1 MDLKITIKKS
11 KNFETKKFRKI
22 KYVIIHYTG
31 MKNQFLAIKRLQS
44 RVAKVSCHY
53 LISKKGK
60 IYQLVKDKDIAWHAG
75 KSKWNND
82 VNLNSKSIGIELVNT
97 GKEAFPADQIK
108 ALNLKNKILRSDS
121 EIKKKTNKYKY
132 IEGNELKIL
141 KEKIITTLSL
151 VDKLTGWEMTFL
163 TSIVER
169 IDYTKDDKL
178 FLTQKQINPLIEIL
192 GYRIDYLSLEDHCFE
207 IC

>member
-60 IYQLVKDKDIAWHAG
+60 IYQLVEDKDIAWHAG
-75 KSKWNND
+75 KSKWNNE

-97 GKEAFPADQIK
+97 GKEAFPTDQIK
-108 ALNLKNKILRSDS
+108 ALVRLLLVL
-121 EIKKKTNKYKY
+121 KKKYN
-132 IEGNELKIL
+132 
-141 KEKIITTLSL
+141 
-151 VDKLTGWEMTFL
+151 
-163 TSIVER
+163 
-169 IDYTKDDKL
+169 
-178 FLTQKQINPLIEIL
+178 INPNFVL
-192 GYRIDYLSLEDHCFE
+192 GHEDIAPKRKIDPGPKFPWRTLYNQNLSKKR
-207 IC
+207 

>member
-31 MKNQFLAIKRLQS
+31 MKNQLLAIKRLQS

-108 ALNLKNKILRSDS
+108 ALVRLLLVL
-121 EIKKKTNKYKY
+121 KKKYN
-132 IEGNELKIL
+132 
-141 KEKIITTLSL
+141 
-151 VDKLTGWEMTFL
+151 
-163 TSIVER
+163 
-169 IDYTKDDKL
+169 
-178 FLTQKQINPLIEIL
+178 INPNFVL
-192 GYRIDYLSLEDHCFE
+192 GHEDIAPKRKIDPGPKFPWRTLYNQNLSKKR
-207 IC
+207 